1 MACRAGTAPQRRSAG
16 QRHLGPILTKGKR
29 AAAPPSSI
37 TQTPSMD
44 TIPSQLDSAARFR
57 GWWSAQIARRTSA
70 KGGSPGFGAL
80 LLACC
85 KVHWFDL
92 GACALAMAMAKREEM
107 EGVQEAG
114 GRRQKSRL
122 RAFPT
127 HRIAISSTEYLRARP
142 RPGTPMYTQLS
153 LRLKFLAASIAAD
166 SAQHWLQAVAWTTKS
181 PRNAPAADARA
192 SSQSESLHEA
202 KVANQKSR
210 VWTPEAPAAFA
221 KMAFSTP

>member
-1 MACRAGTAPQRRSAG
+1 MA
-16 QRHLGPILTKGKR
+16 
-29 AAAPPSSI
+29 
-37 TQTPSMD
+37 M
-44 TIPSQLDSAARFR
+44 
-57 GWWSAQIARRTSA
+57 
-70 KGGSPGFGAL
+70 
-80 LLACC
+80 
-85 KVHWFDL
+85 
-92 GACALAMAMAKREEM
+92 ALAMEMALAKRD
-107 EGVQEAG
+107 GDGGCAG
-114 GRRQKSRL
+114 GRRQESRL

-202 KVANQKSR
+202 KVANQKSSL
-210 VWTPEAPAAFA
+210 WTPEAPAAFA